1 MARNANLL
9 KIPKIGR
16 LACKL
21 AQFSIFGEMCCGPVR
36 HCVKVTCLPCQRV
49 EWTSSRRFCLT
60 GSLAIGGIW
69 WNLRS
74 CRKNAYYPYSIC
86 ARDLDVN
93 IAFSFIYF
101 MYFKLKQLYYISAPL
116 DLITQVYVACKHRL
130 QHNHYISICKQTADT
145 GTKCPESVLTTVT

>member
-16 LACKL
+16 LACK
-21 AQFSIFGEMCCGPVR
+21 SMCCGPVR
-36 HCVKVTCLPCQRV
+36 HWVKVTSLPCQRV
-49 EWTSSRRFCLT
+49 EWTSSRKFSLT

-74 CRKNAYYPYSIC
+74 CGKNAYYPYSIC

-93 IAFSFIYF
+93 KVFSYIYF
-101 MYFKLKQLYYISAPL
+101 IYFKLKQLYYISAPL

-130 QHNHYISICKQTADT
+130 QQNHYIFKGMQANSDT
-145 GTKCPESVLTTVT
+145 GTKCLGSVLTTVT